1 MHMLHTPQAV
11 RDIARVT
18 EDLSLLVASGD
29 RVRIGYT
36 TTTGK
41 TTKTDSMTAA
51 DAVLY
56 IDATIDVLSTFDI
69 GLASLII
76 WRQD

>member
-1 MHMLHTPQAV
+1 MPTLHTPQAT

-18 EDLSLLVASGD
+18 EDLRLLTASGD
-29 RVRIGYT
+29 RVRIGFT
-36 TTTGK
+36 TTAGK
-41 TTKTDSMTAA
+41 ATKTDSMTAA

-69 GLASLII
+69 GLASIII

>member
-1 MHMLHTPQAV
+1 MHTLHTPQAV

-18 EDLSLLVASGD
+18 EDLRHLNTSGD

-41 TTKTDSMTAA
+41 TVKIDSMTAA

>member
-1 MHMLHTPQAV
+1 MSTLHTPQAA

-18 EDLSLLVASGD
+18 ADLPLLVASGD

-36 TTTGK
+36 TTAGRA
-41 TTKTDSMTAA
+41 TKTDSMTAA
-51 DAVLY
+51 DALLY

>member
-1 MHMLHTPQAV
+1 MHALHTPQAV

-18 EDLSLLVASGD
+18 EDLLLLAASGD
-29 RVRIGYT
+29 RVRMGYT
-36 TTTGK
+36 TTAGK
-41 TTKTDSMTAA
+41 ATKTDSMTAA

>member
-1 MHMLHTPQAV
+1 MRTLHTTQAV

-18 EDLSLLVASGD
+18 EDLPLLVASGD
-29 RVRIGYT
+29 SVRIGFT
-36 TTTGK
+36 TTTNK

-51 DAVLY
+51 DAILY

>member
-1 MHMLHTPQAV
+1 MHTLHTSQAV
-11 RDIARVT
+11 RDITRVT
-18 EDLSLLVASGD
+18 EDLQRLIASGD
-29 RVRIGYT
+29 SVRIGFT
-36 TTTGK
+36 TTAGK

-56 IDATIDVLSTFDI
+56 IDATIDVLSVFGVGI
-69 GLASLII
+69 ASLIV

>member
-1 MHMLHTPQAV
+1 MHTLHTSQAV

-18 EDLSLLVASGD
+18 DDLSLLISSGD

-41 TTKTDSMTAA
+41 ATKTDSMTAA

-76 WRQD
+76 WRQE